1 MIARQPSLKAIQ
13 LIAEQRSTAAVNTQ
27 PLNNAHQLFDKS
39 PRRARADVNRSMV
52 ESLQRKAPSEALQ
65 VFRSHF
71 QLGHTGTIDGITV
84 ALSLKACNGDP
95 FRGSQIHGISVTS
108 GLWPCI
114 TVANS
119 LMNLYCKAGDFSKS
133 LCIFERL
140 ADPDTVSW
148 NTALSGFRRS
158 EDALSFACRM
168 SSNGVVFDP
177 VTYTTALS
185 FCSRNEEFRFGLQLH
200 SSIVKS
206 GLDCE
211 TFVGNA
217 LISLYCRWERLSEAR
232 RMFDEMPSKD
242 LVSWNAII
250 SGYSQGGIQGLE
262 AISMF
267 VETIR
272 RGIDP
277 DHVLLTGTV
286 SACGHEKNLE
296 LGKQIHGFSLK
307 RGYGKHVSVGNVLI
321 STYSKC
327 DRVEEAMSVFRHM
340 NERNVVSWTTMI
352 TINEEAAVKLFDQMR
367 LDGVPPNHVTFVG
380 LLHAVTVRD
389 SVEQGKKIHG
399 ICLKSGFS
407 LEPNVCNSLITMYAK
422 FKSMDESKRAFQ
434 ELDQR
439 EIITW
444 NALISGYAQSGLS
457 QAAIQTFLSAVTEAK
472 PNQYT
477 FGSVL
482 SAIGAA
488 EDVSLR
494 HGTRCHSQIVKL
506 GFNTD
511 PVVSSALLDMYAKRG
526 SMSESERVFS
536 EAPQRTQ
543 VSWTSMISAYSRHGD
558 YESVMNWFN
567 QMLSEQV
574 EPDSITF
581 LSVLTACGRKGMID
595 KGRELFDSMV
605 QDYRIEPSPEHYSCM
620 VDMLGRAGRLEEAE
634 EMVNQIPGGPGLSVL
649 QSLLGSCRTYGNVEL
664 GEKAA
669 EGLLEMERKDSGTYV
684 LMANLYAEKG
694 QWEKASRFKRA
705 MREEGVLKK
714 IGFSW
719 VDVDHAA
726 DGSLA
731 LHGFSSGD
739 MTHPMAEE
747 IHGVAGFVGME
758 MKFLRE
764 REVEWYECGVML
776 ESVGCIG

>member
-1 MIARQPSLKAIQ
+1 MIARQPTLKAIQ
-13 LIAEQRSTAAVNTQ
+13 LIAEQRSTAVVNPQ

-39 PRRARADVNRSMV
+39 PHRAW
-52 ESLQRKAPSEALQ
+52 ALQ
-65 VFRSHF
+65 IFRSHF
-71 QLGHTGTIDGITV
+71 QLGRRGTINEVTIT
-84 ALSLKACNGDP
+84 LSLKACNGDP
-95 FRGSQIHGISVTS
+95 FWGSQIHGISVTS

-148 NTALSGFRRS
+148 NTVLSGFRRS
-158 EDALSFACRM
+158 EDALCFACRM
-168 SSNGVVFDP
+168 NSNGVVFDP

-185 FCSRNEEFRFGLQLH
+185 FCSRNEEFHFGLQLH

-217 LISLYCRWERLSEAR
+217 LISMYCRWERLSEAR

-267 VETIR
+267 IETIR

-296 LGKQIHGFSLK
+296 LGRQIHGFSLK

-327 DRVEEAMSVFRHM
+327 DRVEEAVLVFRNM

-352 TINEEAAVKLFDQMR
+352 SINEEAAVSLFDEMR
-367 LDGVPPNHVTFVG
+367 LDNVPPNHVTFVG
-380 LLHAVTVRD
+380 LLHAVTVHD
-389 SVEQGKKIHG
+389 LVEQGKKIHG
-399 ICLKSGFS
+399 ACLKLGFS

-422 FKSMDESKRAFQ
+422 FKSTDESKRAFD
-434 ELDQR
+434 ELDHR

-444 NALISGYAQSGLS
+444 NALISGYAQNGLS
-457 QAAIQTFLSAVTEAK
+457 QAAIQTFLSAVTEVK

-494 HGTRCHSQIVKL
+494 HGKRCHSQIIKL
-506 GFNTD
+506 GLNTD

-526 SMSESERVFS
+526 SMFESERVFS

-558 YESVMNWFN
+558 YQSVMTWFN
-567 QMLSEQV
+567 QMLAEQV

-581 LSVLTACGRKGMID
+581 LSVLTTCGRKGMID
-595 KGRELFDSMV
+595 TGRKLFDSMV

-634 EMVNQIPGGPGLSVL
+634 EMVNRIPGGPGLSVL

-669 EGLLEMERKDSGTYV
+669 EGLLEMEQKDSGTYV

-747 IHGVAGFVGME
+747 IHGLAEFVGLE

-764 REVEWYECGVML
+764 REVEWYESGVML
-776 ESVGCIG
+776 ESVGCIW

>member
-1 MIARQPSLKAIQ
+1 MISRLQSLKALQ
-13 LIAEQRSTAAVNTQ
+13 VVAEQRSNPSLTPQV
-27 PLNNAHQLFDKS
+27 LNHAHQLFDKS
-39 PRRARADVNRSMV
+39 PQPGASHVNRSMV
-52 ESLQRKAPSEALQ
+52 ESLRQKLPFQALE
-65 VFRSHF
+65 VFSKHF
-71 QLGHTGTIDGITV
+71 RIGIIDEVTI
-84 ALSLKACNGDP
+84 ALSLKACSGDP
-95 FRGSQIHGISVTS
+95 FPGSQIHGFSVISGFIS
-108 GLWPCI
+108 CI

-119 LMNLYCKAGDFSKS
+119 LMNMYCKAGEFAKAV
-133 LCIFERL
+133 CIFEKL
-140 ADPDTVSW
+140 ADPDVVSW
-148 NTALSGFRRS
+148 NTVLSGFRSS

-168 SSNGVVFDP
+168 NATGVLFDP
-177 VTYTTALS
+177 VTYTTTLS
-185 FCSRNEEFRFGLQLH
+185 FCSRHEEFRFGLQLH
-200 SSIVKS
+200 TCIVKS

-242 LVSWNAII
+242 LVTWNAII
-250 SGYSQGGIQGLE
+250 SGYSQG
-262 AISMF
+262 
-267 VETIR
+267 
-272 RGIDP
+272 
-277 DHVLLTGTV
+277 V
-286 SACGHEKNLE
+286 SACGHERNLE
-296 LGKQIHGFSLK
+296 LGRQTHGFSIK

-327 DRVEEAMSVFRHM
+327 DCVEEAVLVFKHM

-352 TINEEAAVKLFDQMR
+352 SINEEAAVPLFNEMR
-367 LDGVPPNHVTFVG
+367 LDGVAPNHVTFVG
-380 LLHAVTVRD
+380 LLHAVTVKD
-389 SVEQGKKIHG
+389 LVEHGKKIHG
-399 ICLKSGFS
+399 VCLKTGFS
-407 LEPNVCNSLITMYAK
+407 TEPNVCNSLITMYAK
-422 FKSMDESKRAFQ
+422 FKSMDDSEKVFQ
-434 ELDQR
+434 ELNQR

-444 NALISGYAQSGLS
+444 NALISGYAQNGLS
-457 QAAIQTFLSAVTEAK
+457 QAAIQIFMSAVSEVN

-494 HGTRCHSQIVKL
+494 HGKRCHSQIIKL
-506 GFNTD
+506 GLNTD

-526 SMSESERVFS
+526 SMFESERVFS
-536 EAPQRTQ
+536 ETTQQTQ

-558 YESVMNWFN
+558 YESVMNWFKK
-567 QMLSEQV
+567 MLAAQV

-595 KGRELFDSMV
+595 TGRHLFDSMIK
-605 QDYRIEPSPEHYSCM
+605 DYQIKPSPEHYSCM
-620 VDMLGRAGRLEEAE
+620 VDMLGRAGRLQEAE
-634 EMVNQIPGGPGLSVL
+634 DLVKQIPGGPSLSVL
-649 QSLLGSCRTYGNVEL
+649 QSLLGSCRTYGDVEL

-669 EGLLEMERKDSGTYV
+669 DALLGMEPNESGTYV

-694 QWEKASRFKRA
+694 QWENVSKFKRA

-726 DGSLA
+726 DASLA

-739 MTHPMAEE
+739 MTHPMADE
-747 IHGVAGFVGME
+747 IRQTAEFLGLE
-758 MKFLRE
+758 MKFLRGSEME
-764 REVEWYECGVML
+764 RYKYRVTL
-776 ESVGCIG
+776 ESMGMG

>member
-1 MIARQPSLKAIQ
+1 MIARQQSLKALQ
-13 LIAEQRSTAAVNTQ
+13 VVAEQRSTGS
-27 PLNNAHQLFDKS
+27 LNPQVLNHAHQLFDKS
-39 PRRARADVNRSMV
+39 PHPGAAHVNRSMV
-52 ESLQRKAPSEALQ
+52 ESLRRKLPFQALD
-65 VFRSHF
+65 VFSKHF
-71 QLGHTGTIDGITV
+71 QMGTVANLDEVTV
-84 ALSLKACNGDP
+84 ALSLKACSGDP
-95 FRGSQIHGISVTS
+95 FRGSQIHGFSVISGFFS
-108 GLWPCI
+108 HI

-119 LMNLYCKAGDFSKS
+119 LMNMYCKAGEFSKAVF
-133 LCIFERL
+133 IFEKL
-140 ADPDTVSW
+140 AHPDVVSW
-148 NTALSGFRRS
+148 NTVLSGFSRS

-168 SSNGVVFDP
+168 NASGIVFDP

-185 FCSRNEEFRFGLQLH
+185 FCSRPEEFRFGLQLH
-200 SSIVKS
+200 TCITKS

-217 LISLYCRWERLSEAR
+217 LISLYCRWERLTEAR
-232 RMFDEMPSKD
+232 RIFDEMPSKD

-250 SGYSQGGIQGLE
+250 SGYSQG
-262 AISMF
+262 
-267 VETIR
+267 
-272 RGIDP
+272 
-277 DHVLLTGTV
+277 V
-286 SACGHEKNLE
+286 SACGHERNLE
-296 LGKQIHGFSLK
+296 LGKQMHGFSIK

-327 DRVEEAMSVFRHM
+327 DHVGDAALVFKNM

-352 TINEEAAVKLFDQMR
+352 SINEEDAVFLFNEMR

-389 SVEQGKKIHG
+389 LVGDGKKIHG
-399 ICLKSGFS
+399 VCLRTGFS
-407 LEPNVCNSLITMYAK
+407 TEPNVCNSLITMYAK
-422 FKSMDESKRAFQ
+422 FKLMDDSEKVFQ
-434 ELDQR
+434 ELDHR

-444 NALISGYAQSGLS
+444 NALISGYAQNGMS
-457 QAAIQTFLSAVTEAK
+457 QAAIQTFMCAVSEVK

-494 HGTRCHSQIVKL
+494 HGKRCHSQIIKL
-506 GFNTD
+506 GLNTD

-526 SMSESERVFS
+526 SMFESERVFS
-536 EAPQRTQ
+536 ETTQQTQ

-558 YESVMNWFN
+558 YESVMIWFKR
-567 QMLSEQV
+567 MLAAEV

-595 KGRELFDSMV
+595 TGRQIFDSMIK
-605 QDYRIEPSPEHYSCM
+605 DYKIEPSPEHYSCM
-620 VDMLGRAGRLEEAE
+620 VDMFGRAGRLEEADE
-634 EMVNQIPGGPGLSVL
+634 IVKQIPGGPGVSVL

-664 GEKAA
+664 AEKAKEA
-669 EGLLEMERKDSGTYV
+669 LLEMEPNESGTYV
-684 LMANLYAEKG
+684 LMANLFAEKG
-694 QWEKASRFKRA
+694 EWDNMANLKRA
-705 MREEGVLKK
+705 MREVGVLKK

-726 DGSLA
+726 DASLS

-739 MTHPMAEE
+739 MTHPMAEKIRQTAE
-747 IHGVAGFVGME
+747 FLGLE
-758 MKFLRE
+758 MKLLRE
-764 REVEWYECGVML
+764 SETESYEYPVTL
-776 ESVGCIG
+776 EFMGMG